1 MQWEQLFG
9 IYFAW
14 RRRNGLSFIVFRL
27 FAPEIVQRCNSNGE
41 ISRSLIEG
49 SVLKQNA
56 VSTGLARTLSKYGYC
71 SRSQAWDLVSNG
83 RVRVNGQITRNPEQR
98 VRLGTDTIAV
108 DDSEIREAKKIYL
121 MMNKPRGIVTSAG
134 DEKGR
139 ATVYSLLPAGL
150 PWVAP
155 VGRLDKG
162 SEGLLLLTNDSEWGA
177 TIASPEAHVSKT
189 YHVQIAAVAEPELL
203 RRLRDGVRDES
214 GHVLRVKQGSVI
226 RSGAKN
232 SWLEI
237 VLEEGK
243 NRQIRRIMSALG
255 IEVLRLIRIAIGP
268 LKLGKLVKGKVREL
282 TSEEVAALKRRA

>member
-1 MQWEQLFG
+1 
-9 IYFAW
+9 
-14 RRRNGLSFIVFRL
+14 
-27 FAPEIVQRCNSNGE
+27 
-41 ISRSLIEG
+41 
-49 SVLKQNA
+49 LKQNA
-56 VSTGLARTLSKYGYC
+56 VSAGLARTLSKYGYC

-83 RVRVNGQITRNPEQR
+83 RVRVNGQIVRNPEHR
-98 VRLGTDTIAV
+98 VRVGADTIAV
-108 DDSEIREAKKIYL
+108 DDSEIRAAKKIYL
-121 MMNKPRGIVTSAG
+121 MMNKPRGIVTSAE

-139 ATVYSLLPAGL
+139 ATVYSLLPSGL

-189 YHVQIAAVAEPELL
+189 YHVQIAALAVPELL

-214 GHVLRVKQGSVI
+214 GHMLRVKQGSVI

-268 LKLGKLVKGKVREL
+268 LKLGKLAKGKVREL
-282 TSEEVAALKRRA
+282 TSEEVAGLKRRA